1 MSADIRPAM
10 PMPLPRVVA
19 FRARQDRVLR
29 VIATTVAALCALVAV
44 AAVTAVALTL
54 GLT

>member
-19 FRARQDRVLR
+19 FRTRRDRAMRLL
-29 VIATTVAALCALVAV
+29 ATTLAAVSALLAV
-44 AAVTAVALTL
+44 AAVTAMTLTL
-54 GLT
+54 GLS

>member
-19 FRARQDRVLR
+19 FRTRRDRMFRILATVL
-29 VIATTVAALCALVAV
+29 AAICALVAV
-44 AAVTAVALTL
+44 AGVTAMTLTL